1 MVSFPSFSSFFTSK
15 IVLRILGGVNVGAD
29 TQQCLVILRWIS
41 LISAVFISFS
51 YLNSVTLEKLTPNHR
66 KPSDFESPKG
76 ERNNTPPTKHLLT
89 TLQPWNKTSP
99 SPSSSSFSLF
109 SSPLP
114 ASWSGPCRITSH
126 FSRRRGPLMKRAVE
140 GKNNGDH
147 HPSHFYSLLFSFF
160 TPVTINE
167 TISAVCAFRCTM
179 ELRWTGR
186 CNCSCLLFRPSTTGT
201 YTDYPTVI
209 PLITSPSSQLH
220 AYYLPIIDDTYT
232 INEPINEIVW
242 MTLFT
247 ISRWYRYTLPLHYTL
262 FMLYLWRMMHIAV
275 LRLMFCLYHDSFNN
289 TLMVAMQGVCIYLL
303 CCAVLHLCIGRCL

>member
-41 LISAVFISFS
+41 LITAAFIYFS
-51 YLNSVTLEKLTPNHR
+51 YLNSVTLEKLLPNHR

-114 ASWSGPCRITSH
+114 ASWFGPCRITSH
-126 FSRRRGPLMKRAVE
+126 FSRRRGPLMKRVVE
-140 GKNNGDH
+140 GKNNGG
-147 HPSHFYSLLFSFF
+147 HPSLFYSLLFLFF

-167 TISAVCAFRCTM
+167 TISEVCAFRYTR

-186 CNCSCLLFRPSTTGT
+186 CDCSCLLFRPSTTGT
-201 YTDYPTVI
+201 YTDYSTAYS
-209 PLITSPSSQLH
+209 T
-220 AYYLPIIDDTYT
+220 YYLSIFTTSRLLPTY
-232 INEPINEIVW
+232 N
-242 MTLFT
+242 
-247 ISRWYRYTLPLHYTL
+247 R
-262 FMLYLWRMMHIAV
+262 LYLHNQRTDQRNCLNDAAYDIPMIPIHIATALYIVYVIFMKDDAYCRFTTHV
-275 LRLMFCLYHDSFNN
+275 LFIPWF
-289 TLMVAMQGVCIYLL
+289 I
-303 CCAVLHLCIGRCL
+303 